1 MLLLMSAF
9 ITFDT
14 YEANLIFKLNLY
26 TIKKTLII
34 KTPNIFYNKI
44 TCHNYWHP
52 SI

>member
-26 TIKKTLII
+26 TIKKN
-34 KTPNIFYNKI
+34 PYNKNTQYI
-44 TCHNYWHP
+44 L
-52 SI
+52 